1 MSDTYQ
7 GACFCGAVMIEA
19 TGSPQAMGYCH
30 CASCRSWSASPVNAF
45 TLWAPEAVTVTVTK
59 GEDKIGTY
67 AKTPVSERQF
77 CTECGG
83 HIMSRHPTFG
93 LVDIFAATLPDLP
106 YQPAL
111 HVNYGEKVLP
121 IPDGL
126 PKFKDFP
133 EAFGGSGEM
142 LPD

>member
-1 MSDTYQ
+1 MSDTYR
-7 GACFCGAVMIEA
+7 GACFCGAVTIEA
-19 TGSPQAMGYCH
+19 TGAPQAMGYCH

-45 TLWAPEAVTVTVTK
+45 TLWAPEALKVTR

-67 AKTPVSERQF
+67 AKTPISERQF
-77 CTECGG
+77 CTVCGG

-111 HVNYGEKVLP
+111 HVNYGEKVLA
-121 IPDGL
+121 IPDRL

>member
-1 MSDTYQ
+1 MSDTYR
-7 GACFCGAVMIEA
+7 GACFCGAVTIEA
-19 TGSPQAMGYCH
+19 TGAPQAMGYCH

-45 TLWAPEAVTVTVTK
+45 TLWEPEALKVTR

-67 AKTPVSERQF
+67 AKTPISERQF
-77 CTECGG
+77 CTVCGG

-111 HVNYGEKVLP
+111 HVNYVEKVLA